1 MTSLKRVRRD
11 HTCIFLDFSYED
23 MCEKCQRF
31 TDRKNGI
38 GRKLQKNMVSNCTKN
53 WFSNVKQYA
62 LKMKKRKGNC
72 NNKKIMVAK

>member
-38 GRKLQKNMVSNCTKN
+38 GRKLQKI
-53 WFSNVKQYA
+53 WFQIVQ
-62 LKMKKRKGNC
+62 
-72 NNKKIMVAK
+72 KIGSQM